1 VGYRIGVDIGGTFTD
16 FCVFDEASFALHTL
30 KVLSRPDAP
39 GAEVLLGLD
48 EIERRFGIAPQ
59 EVSYFTHGST
69 VGVNSII
76 QGTGARLCLFVTE
89 GFRDVLE
96 LARLKIPD
104 PYDLFSR
111 RPPPLVPRDRVI
123 PLRERMNADGK
134 AEIVPTDEAIAAAL
148 AQAEAAGAEGIVLA
162 FLHSYTNPV
171 HERLVKET
179 LNRLR
184 PELSVF
190 CSADVW
196 PIVREYER
204 TITAC
209 IHGSVQP
216 RVSHYIGRL
225 EAALRERGVKPAPMI
240 TKSNGGVMTAAAG
253 KERSIEM
260 LLSGTAAGVIGAGF
274 VAERAGFPR
283 VMSLDIGGTSADV
296 ALLRDGMPDFRS
308 GELVGRYPIYLPT
321 VSVSSIGAGGGSVA
335 SVDSLGVL
343 RVGPESAGSTPGPAC
358 YGRGGERATITD
370 AFAVKGVL
378 GAAEL
383 GYGAVNV
390 DRSKA
395 LAVVEPLAQGLA
407 RSPAATAEAI
417 IDLAVA
423 NMYREVSRLF
433 SQVGEEP
440 SGYALLAFGGAG
452 PMMGCLL
459 AEAMGMETV
468 IVPETPG
475 VLAALGGLLAD
486 LRSDFVRV
494 TFLDVDAA
502 TMPAIGQA
510 LAGLVA
516 EARDWLHGSQGHE
529 GQGFDGEATLT
540 ISGDMRYRGQSYEIE
555 TPIAESWIS
564 AKDDKAI
571 IEAFHARHA
580 EIYGH
585 ADEKAQV
592 QLVAL
597 RVVIAG
603 KTPKPSFPEREV
615 TPIDVAPEGTV
626 MVAHRGG
633 EIAAGLLRRR
643 DLKPGSRFTGPAV
656 ILQDDTTTWA
666 PPGFTGSVDGYG
678 NLILSKER
686 TP

>member
-1 VGYRIGVDIGGTFTD
+1 MGYRIGVDIGGTFTD
-16 FCVFDEASFALHTL
+16 FCVFDENSRALHTL

-48 EIERRFGIAPQ
+48 EIERRFEIAPSQ
-59 EVSYFTHGST
+59 VSYFTHGST
-69 VGVNSII
+69 VGVNSVI
-76 QGTGARLCLFVTE
+76 QGTGAKLCLFVTE

-123 PLRERMNADGK
+123 PLRERMNADGS
-134 AEIVPTDEAIAAAL
+134 ADIVPQTEAVAEAL
-148 AQAEAAGAEGIVLA
+148 ARAEALGAEGIVLA
-162 FLHSYTNPV
+162 FLHSYTNPA
-171 HERLVKET
+171 HERLVKAE

-184 PELSVF
+184 PALPVF

-225 EAALRERGVKPAPMI
+225 EEALRERGVKPAPMI

-274 VAERAGFPR
+274 VAQRSGFDR

-296 ALLRDGMPDFRS
+296 ALLRDGQPDFRS

-378 GAAEL
+378 GAAGL
-383 GYGAVNV
+383 GYGAVSV
-390 DRSKA
+390 DRA
-395 LAVVEPLAQGLA
+395 RAQAVVEPLAEGLQ
-407 RSPAATAEAI
+407 RSVAATAEAI

-423 NMYREVSRLF
+423 NMYRETSRLF

-494 TFLDVDAA
+494 VFVDVDAA
-502 TMPAIGQA
+502 GMPALEQA
-510 LAGLVA
+510 MAGLIA
-516 EARDWLHGSQGHE
+516 EAREWLHGSQGHA
-529 GQGFDGEATLT
+529 GEATLS

-555 TPIAESWIS
+555 TPLADEWIAKGDIASIV
-564 AKDDKAI
+564 A
-571 IEAFHARHA
+571 AFHARHA

-585 ADEKAQV
+585 ADEKAAV

-603 KTPKPSFPEREV
+603 HTPKPAFPEHHVEPV
-615 TPIDVAPEGTV
+615 DVSPSGTV
-626 MVAHRGG
+626 RVSHGGG
-633 EIAAGLLRRR
+633 ELEAGLFERRG
-643 DLKPGSRFTGPAV
+643 LKPGSRFAGPAV
-656 ILQDDTTTWA
+656 VIQDDTTTWA
-666 PPGFTGSVDGYG
+666 PPGFSGEVDGYG
-678 NLILSKER
+678 NLILRRSG

>member
-1 VGYRIGVDIGGTFTD
+1 MGYRIGVDIGGTFTD
-16 FCVFDEASFALHTL
+16 FCVFDEASSSLHTL

-48 EIERRFGIAPQ
+48 EIERRFGVAPRD
-59 EVSYFTHGST
+59 VTYFTHGST

-111 RPPPLVPRDRVI
+111 RPPPLVPRNRVI
-123 PLRERMNADGK
+123 PLQERMNADGRP
-134 AEIVPTDEAIAAAL
+134 EIAPSEDAVAQAL
-148 AQAEAAGAEGIVLA
+148 AKAEAAGAEGIVLA
-162 FLHSYTNPV
+162 FLHSYNNPG

-179 LNRLR
+179 LKRLR
-184 PELSVF
+184 PDLPVF

-225 EAALRERGVKPAPMI
+225 EEALRERGVPAAPMI

-274 VAERAGFPR
+274 VAQRAGFSR

-296 ALLRDGMPDFRS
+296 ALLHDGMPDFRS

-335 SVDSLGVL
+335 SVDTLGVL

-370 AFAVKGVL
+370 AFAIKGVL

-390 DRSKA
+390 DRARAVS
-395 LAVVEPLAQGLA
+395 VVEPLARGLD
-407 RSPAATAEAI
+407 RSTAAMAEAI

-423 NMYREVSRLF
+423 NMYRETSRLF

-452 PMMGCLL
+452 PMLGCLL

-494 TFLDVDAA
+494 TFLDIMPS
-502 TMPAIGQA
+502 TMPAIDQA
-510 LAGLVA
+510 LSGLA
-516 EARDWLHGSQGHE
+516 MEAHNWLHGSQGHA
-529 GQGFDGEATLT
+529 GEAMLT

-555 TPIAESWIS
+555 TLLDSRWIADGDSQ
-564 AKDDKAI
+564 AI
-571 IEAFHARHA
+571 INAFHARHA

-585 ADEKAQV
+585 ADQKAQV

-603 KTPKPSFPEREV
+603 AIPKPSFPARPL
-615 TPIDVAPEGTV
+615 TPMDVAAESSVTV
-626 MVAHRGG
+626 SHRGA
-633 EIAAGLLRRR
+633 EITAGLFQRRN
-643 DLKPGSRFTGPAV
+643 LKPGSRFTGPAV
-656 ILQDDTTTWA
+656 IVQNDTTSWA
-666 PPGFTGSVDGYG
+666 PPGFSGTVDGYG
-678 NLILSKER
+678 NLILTRER
-686 TP
+686 AS

>member
-16 FCVFDEASFALHTL
+16 FCVFDEASFGLHTL

-39 GAEVLLGLD
+39 GAEVLQGLD
-48 EIERRFGIAPQ
+48 EIERRFGISPR

-69 VGVNSII
+69 VGVNSVI

-134 AEIVPTDEAIAAAL
+134 AETVPEEDAIAAAL

-162 FLHSYTNPV
+162 FLHSYTNPA
-171 HERLVKET
+171 HERLVKQA
-179 LNRLR
+179 LNRMR
-184 PELSVF
+184 PELPVF

-209 IHGSVQP
+209 IHGAVQP

-225 EAALRERGVKPAPMI
+225 EAALRERGVGPAPMI

-321 VSVSSIGAGGGSVA
+321 VSVSSIGAGGGSIA

-343 RVGPESAGSTPGPAC
+343 RVGPESAGSKPGPAC
-358 YGRGGERATITD
+358 YGSGGERATITD
-370 AFAVKGVL
+370 AFAVTGVL

-390 DRSKA
+390 DRAKA
-395 LAVVEPLAQGLA
+395 LAVVEPLARGLA
-407 RSPAATAEAI
+407 RNPAATAEAV

-452 PMMGCLL
+452 PMLGCLL

-494 TFLDVDAA
+494 VFLDVDAT

-510 LAGLVA
+510 LAGLVG
-516 EARDWLHGSQGHE
+516 EARNWLHGSQGHE
-529 GQGFDGEATLT
+529 GEATLT
-540 ISGDMRYRGQSYEIE
+540 VSGDMRYRGQSYEIE
-555 TPIAESWIS
+555 TPIAESWITEGN
-564 AKDDKAI
+564 DKAI
-571 IEAFHARHA
+571 IDAFHARHA

-603 KTPKPSFPEREV
+603 KTPKPSFSERIV
-615 TPIDVAPEGTV
+615 AATDVAPQETV
-626 MVAHRGG
+626 TVSHRGS
-633 EIAAGLLRRR
+633 EIAAGLFRRR
-643 DLKPGSRFTGPAV
+643 DLKPGSRFAGPAV
-656 ILQDDTTTWA
+656 IIQDDTTTWA
-666 PPGFTGSVDGYG
+666 PPGFTGKVDGYG
-678 NLILSKER
+678 NLILSR
-686 TP
+686 AQMS